1 MSKIVFFCIPAYGHT
16 NPTLG
21 VVRELTARGHEV
33 RYYSYE
39 PMRTLIEAAGAQFV
53 ACDPYDCEQHLTPAD
68 GARVGKDIAFSTHIL
83 VETTLALDEMVCA
96 DMRAYAPDCIVADS
110 MAVWGKAVAKKL
122 GIPFISSTTTF
133 AFNRYSAK
141 VMKQSGGQMLKM
153 MLAMPKINHDL
164 QRLRDRGYPIKNIL
178 DIIQNDDRTDTIVYT
193 SPEFQPCADT
203 FSDKYAFVGP
213 SIRPATETI
222 EKTHDVLIYIS
233 MGTVNN
239 DLLPFYRACIAAFAD
254 SPYQVILSTGE
265 QIDRSA
271 LGTLPDNIT
280 VLPHVDQIAVL
291 QKADVFLSHCGMN
304 SASESLYFGVPLV
317 LFPQTNEQGGVAA
330 RVAELGAGLKLEKAD
345 AASIRTAVDAVLQ
358 TPSYRANAQN
368 ICSATSFLRNWDS
381 ILEKKRANLRS
392 ISEPARLRQPPP
404 RSTGAAHARG
414 RAQSIREERRIAAPP
429 VLFALLWVRLLP
441 ALYGPFCGPLRPFG
455 GCPWGVTPP
464 ARECLP
470 PAPPDT
476 RRRG

>member
-83 VETTLALDEMVCA
+83 VETTLALDEMVCT

-153 MLAMPKINHDL
+153 LLAMPKINRDL

-178 DIIQNDDRTDTIVYT
+178 DIIQNDDQTDTIVYT

-213 SIRPATETI
+213 SIRPATETV

-254 SPYQVILSTGE
+254 SLYQVILSRKYHRPAPRRPDRRAAKSRRLPLPLRHEQCERESLLWRAARSLPADERTGRRRRPCRRTWRGP
-265 QIDRSA
+265 QARKSRRRLHPHRGRHRSA
-271 LGTLPDNIT
+271 NAL
-280 VLPHVDQIAVL
+280 
-291 QKADVFLSHCGMN
+291 
-304 SASESLYFGVPLV
+304 VP
-317 LFPQTNEQGGVAA
+317 
-330 RVAELGAGLKLEKAD
+330 
-345 AASIRTAVDAVLQ
+345 
-358 TPSYRANAQN
+358 
-368 ICSATSFLRNWDS
+368 
-381 ILEKKRANLRS
+381 
-392 ISEPARLRQPPP
+392 
-404 RSTGAAHARG
+404 
-414 RAQSIREERRIAAPP
+414 
-429 VLFALLWVRLLP
+429 
-441 ALYGPFCGPLRPFG
+441 
-455 GCPWGVTPP
+455 
-464 ARECLP
+464 REC
-470 PAPPDT
+470 AEDS
-476 RRRG
+476 